1 MDQNKL
7 TARHDTGLWGL
18 LLRIGAVA
26 SLAALL
32 WEFVTAGQL
41 ITYNMDFLP
50 LHYGGAFAVHAA
62 TGLLALA
69 ALMVWLRSRNR
80 TNGTRSPELTL
91 LVVSLGAFVTGF
103 PQAATGTYGPLQLHV
118 PLALL
123 LASLTVWAAVL
134 AFRHRSAAG

>member
-7 TARHDTGLWGL
+7 TAQHGTGLWGQ
-18 LLRIGAVA
+18 LLRIGAVT

-69 ALMVWLRSRNR
+69 ALVVWLRAR
-80 TNGTRSPELTL
+80 TQGTRSPELTL